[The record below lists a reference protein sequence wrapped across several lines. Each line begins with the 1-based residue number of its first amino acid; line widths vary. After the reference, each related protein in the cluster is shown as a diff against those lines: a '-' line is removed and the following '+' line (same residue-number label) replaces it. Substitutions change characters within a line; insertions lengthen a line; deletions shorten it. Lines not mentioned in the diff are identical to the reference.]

1 MKRFKSP
8 LFRLLATKLQP
19 YFKPNYPWYIILAS
33 LKKFTWKN
41 LSSFKLH
48 FSELQQVQHTY
59 WCDTHLQ
66 PCMQYLL
73 ILFMLL
79 SLVIQLYFIAQ
90 EVHWIHFITHIHGL
104 CNILYNFNELKT
116 LQLQLHTFSFD
127 NLNYCYYTSWAL

>member
-66 PCMQYLL
+66 PCMQYLFVYA
-73 ILFMLL
+73 IEL
-79 SLVIQLYFIAQ
+79 SNTVIFYSSRSTLNT
-90 EVHWIHFITHIHGL
+90 FITHIHGL

-127 NLNYCYYTSWAL
+127 NLSYCYYTSWAL